1 MYLISDMNTESIFNF
16 TFLFAVYSFM
26 GWIIESVYRSITQR
40 KFINAGFLYGPF
52 IPIYGFGALF
62 VIILDHVL
70 AGWHFFPKLIAY
82 GFVLTAVEY
91 SVSILFEKIICVEV
105 VGLFPPA
112 SSICRE
118 GYACSFPHSETA
130 LALVFVTFIHP
141 TVSRL
146 AGMIDGEYISTASMH

>member
-1 MYLISDMNTESIFNF
+1 MYLISDMNTEAIFNF

-40 KFINAGFLYGPF
+40 KFINAGFLLGPF

-91 SVSILFEKIICVEV
+91 SVSFLFEKIFALKLWDYSSNKFNVQGRVCL
-105 VGLFPPA
+105 LF
-112 SSICRE
+112 ST
-118 GYACSFPHSETA
+118 FWTA
-130 LALVFVTFIHP
+130 LALVFVPFIHP
-141 TVSRL
+141 TVSWL
-146 AGMIDGEYISTASMH
+146 AGMIDV